1 MRDVKLDGMRAL
13 LVSGLLAAFLLFAP
27 TRPAFGQ
34 EVAMPSPGV
43 GQNGAQSA
51 ATVQPSSPAATPDQ
65 SKVQG
70 YHLPPE
76 KYAQAVAYSRAG
88 YRLYFISTLWG
99 FLVLLLVLRWRLG
112 PRLRDRAEGAEAR
125 RGRPRRRFIQA
136 LIYTPRLLLAIAVLM
151 LPTDLYGHWLSLH
164 YQQSVQSWGSWSWDW
179 TKQQLLAWVLGI
191 FLVWILYAVMRRS
204 PRRWWFY
211 FWLIAIPIV
220 IFLMFIAPVAIE
232 PLFYKFEPLQPN
244 DPQLVAEISK
254 VVERAGLSIPPSRM
268 FEMKASEKTNELNA
282 YVTGI
287 GASKRVVVWDTTI
300 QKMTI
305 PETVFVFGHEMGHY
319 VLGHIWKGIAF
330 VVGVLF
336 VFLYLGFRGMRW
348 AVRRRGETWGI
359 RGVDDLASLP
369 LLLLLVSVLTFV
381 ATPIITSFVRHQEE
395 QADIYG
401 LEVIH
406 GLIPDSPQVAA
417 QAFQVLG
424 EVDLS
429 DPRPSPFIE
438 FWLYDHP
445 SISERIEFALHYDPW
460 SKGETPKFVK

>member
-1 MRDVKLDGMRAL
+1 MTCAKTTIGRLVFDGMLAL
-13 LVSGLLAAFLLFAP
+13 LLIMPVG
-27 TRPAFGQ
+27 TAFG
-34 EVAMPSPGV
+34 ENAIFRARA
-43 GQNGAQSA
+43 AQQKPPAGSA
-51 ATVQPSSPAATPDQ
+51 APSRATLPDSSSQ
-65 SKVQG
+65 NKVQG
-70 YHLPPE
+70 YHLSPA

-99 FLVLLLVLRWRLG
+99 FLVLLLVLLWRLG
-112 PRLRDRAEGAEAR
+112 PRLRDLAIGN
-125 RGRPRRRFIQA
+125 GGRRRFVQA
-136 LIYTPRLLLAIAVLM
+136 LLYTPPLLLAVAALM
-151 LPTDLYGHWLSLH
+151 LPADLYGHWLSLH
-164 YQQSVQSWGSWSWDW
+164 YQQSVEGWPAWSWDW
-179 TKQQLLAWVLGI
+179 TKQQLLGWILGV
-191 FLVWILYAVMRRS
+191 FLVWILYGVQRRS

-211 FWLIAIPIV
+211 FWLISIPIV
-220 IFLMFIAPVAIE
+220 IFLMFIEPVVIE

-244 DPQLVAEISK
+244 DPALVAEISK
-254 VVERAGLSIPPSRM
+254 VVARAGLTIPPSRM

-300 QKMTI
+300 EKMTV

-330 VVGVLF
+330 IVGVLF
-336 VFLYLGFRGMRW
+336 VFLYIGFRGMDW
-348 AVRRRGETWGI
+348 AVRRWGEAWRI

-369 LLLLLVSVLTFV
+369 LLLLFVSVLTFV

-395 QADIYG
+395 QADTYG
-401 LEVIH
+401 MEVIH
-406 GLIPDSPQVAA
+406 GLIPDSHQVAA
-417 QAFQVLG
+417 QAFQILG

-445 SISERIEFALHYDPW
+445 PIEKRIEFALHYDPW
-460 SKGETPKFVK
+460 SKGGTPKFVK